1 MRPRNTLA
9 KESTPGD
16 SDGRVPKLRFEKHYP
31 TWTGFTGTEES
42 LTLEE
47 NVLGVNI
54 LSQVLFKGT
63 VLHGDGSVT
72 TGESKTYQ
80 D

>member
-1 MRPRNTLA
+1 M
-9 KESTPGD
+9 G
-16 SDGRVPKLRFEKHYP
+16 GFPKLRFEKHYP

-54 LSQVLFKGT
+54 LSPGSVQR
-63 VLHGDGSVT
+63 HSASWDGSVT
-72 TGESKTYQ
+72 TGESKDLPGLTSNWVTSRR
-80 D
+80 